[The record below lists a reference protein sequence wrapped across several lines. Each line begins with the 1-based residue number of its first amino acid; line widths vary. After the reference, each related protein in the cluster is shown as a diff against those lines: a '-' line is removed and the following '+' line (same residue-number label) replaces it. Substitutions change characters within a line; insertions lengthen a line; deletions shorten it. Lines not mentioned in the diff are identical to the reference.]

1 MSNIRVD
8 KILVGSPT
16 YKVLVGN
23 YTKVLK
29 VVVGTPIRS
38 AVIATDADIDEI
50 IGVNTAGALNGAILV
65 YNDSS
70 GVWEA
75 TNNYSFEDSV
85 IDGNVYPGNLD
96 RQKILI
102 RRSGTQGDPLSL
114 RTGELAYSWLAD
126 PGTDGFG
133 NGGDRLY
140 IGIGVETDSS
150 AARIDTI
157 GGRYFTNLLNHQHGI
172 LTSASAVIVDSNKR
186 INEWF
191 VTSLQADSAAF
202 GNLSATGGAI
212 TTARLTVLDSAFIQN
227 LTVIDSVS
235 LFAASIQNLLVT
247 SSATFITPTFFNE
260 VNVNSD
266 LTVSGYTTLD
276 STTIVG
282 SLIVYGG
289 TTLDSAYIS
298 TLSTN
303 TLLVNSTSIFNA
315 GATFNN
321 EIFGTS
327 ATFTDSVV
335 ANSLQSSTFTDGF
348 LTIGSGIIDNVSSL
362 VADSVTVNVLNIT
375 SITTTTLSD
384 GFLSITAGSIDSA
397 INGTFSGTLTAS
409 SGIFDSVT
417 TNILTVLDSA
427 TIGTDLSVGALL
439 TATNLSVSSTSTFN
453 DSVSVNANVR
463 VDGNT
468 YITNGTLYINSV
480 SLDQII
486 DSDVN
491 QLLEEGE
498 AIDILYSDS
507 ANSITISAELA
518 TFTNLGV
525 ASFGAYADSAQT
537 IRQFSVTA
545 GAVRV
550 EAIDGGF
557 FAYDSTLPG

>member
-1 MSNIRVD
+1 MSNIVF
-8 KILVGSPT
+8 
-16 YKVLVGN
+16 VGN

-29 VVVGTPIRS
+29 VVVGTPVRT
-38 AVIATDADIDEI
+38 AVIATDANIDEI
-50 IGVNTAGALNGAILV
+50 VGVDTTGAQNGAILV

-70 GVWEA
+70 DIWEA
-75 TNNYSFEDSV
+75 VNNYSFEDSV
-85 IDGNVYPGNLD
+85 IDGKVYPGNIN

-102 RRSGTQGDPLSL
+102 RRSGTQGTPSSL
-114 RTGELAYSWLAD
+114 RTGEIAYSWLAD
-126 PGTDGFG
+126 PGTNGFG

-140 IGIGVETDSS
+140 IGIGAQTDSS

-172 LTSASAVIVDSNKR
+172 LTASSAAIVDSNKR
-186 INEWF
+186 INQWF
-191 VTSLQADSAAF
+191 VTSLQADSAVF
-202 GNLSATGGAI
+202 GNISATGGII
-212 TTARLTVLDSAFIQN
+212 TTSRLSVLDSAFIQN

-247 SSATFITPTFFNE
+247 SSATFITPTSFKD
-260 VNVNSD
+260 VLINSD
-266 LTVSGYTTLD
+266 LTVSGFTTLD
-276 STTIVG
+276 STSIVG
-282 SLIVYGG
+282 SLIVYGD
-289 TTLDSAYIS
+289 TTLDSAYINK
-298 TLSTN
+298 LSAS
-303 TLLVNSTSIFNA
+303 TLLVNSTSRFNA

-327 ATFTDSVV
+327 ATFADSVA
-335 ANSLQSSTFTDGF
+335 ANSLQSLTFTDGF
-348 LTIGSGIIDNVSSL
+348 LTIRSGIINNVSSL

-375 SITTTTLSD
+375 NITATTLSD
-384 GFLSITAGSIDSA
+384 GFLSIAAGSIDSA

-453 DSVSVNANVR
+453 DSVNVNGNVR

-468 YITNGTLYINSV
+468 YITNGTLYINNV
-480 SLDQII
+480 SLNEII

-498 AIDILYSDS
+498 AIDISYSDS
-507 ANSITISAELA
+507 ANSITISAEIA

-525 ASFGAYADSAQT
+525 ASFGAWADSAQT
-537 IRQFSVTA
+537 IRQFSVTS
-545 GAVRV
+545 GAIRV